1 LSAVN
6 LFSGEIT
13 NPLYSYRKA
22 PGYDE
27 LLSWLKEHLKKNENY
42 ILWPAHAYWFDW
54 YVKLPSKSVPFPEVK
69 NLLELQNF
77 IWGNKVRWVIIHREI
92 ILDRKA
98 IVQDYF
104 GIDPRKGIIQK
115 KAIAGWQL
123 EYKPPLEPVP
133 FLIFK
138 VVVNQ

>member
-1 LSAVN
+1 MKKLVIFSFFIMLSLLALSQKIKFAPFIEGGYSN
-6 LFSGEIT
+6 LSVKEI
-13 NPLYSYRKA
+13 N
-22 PGYDE
+22 
-27 LLSWLKEHLKKNENY
+27 LSLNKTEM
-42 ILWPAHAYWFDW
+42 F
-54 YVKLPSKSVPFPEVK
+54 
-69 NLLELQNF
+69 F